1 MNNEL
6 QIETTILAKILDIS
20 IITMNRKYCNR
31 RRIMAT

>member
-6 QIETTILAKILDIS
+6 QIETTILAKILDIC
-20 IITMNRKYCNR
+20 IITMNRKYYNR